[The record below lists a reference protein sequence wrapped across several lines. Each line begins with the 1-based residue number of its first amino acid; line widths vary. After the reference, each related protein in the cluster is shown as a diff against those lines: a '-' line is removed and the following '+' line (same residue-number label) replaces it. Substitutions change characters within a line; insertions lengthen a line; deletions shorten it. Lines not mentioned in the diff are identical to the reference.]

1 MSAHIG
7 MKGAACLVEAQS
19 VSSKSHV
26 GRIRAPDRAK
36 VLHDLDVLAADCL
49 TFVAAWVQVATHG
62 LSLADK
68 RRVVRVEIGKLNA
81 ISRMREAGL

>member
-36 VLHDLDVLAADCL
+36 VLHDLDVLAA
-49 TFVAAWVQVATHG
+49 AWVQVATQG

-68 RRVVRVEIGKLNA
+68 RRVVRAEIEKLNA
-81 ISRMREAGL
+81 ISRMREAGF